1 MRLYY
6 KVSDSSP
13 MLPDLCELACTE
25 PDLDLCDVE
34 QIPRLGNASILYPIL
49 WRFLP
54 VIDVQVDTFLSRDL
68 DSRINPREVKLFIIL
83 LQFSWPVPAFLT
95 KVITVW
101 IICDF
106 QVAGVQEFL
115 SSDKHIHIM
124 RDHPAHVAYMM
135 GGTWGAKVDQERLN
149 FFTSFKKLFQV

>member
-1 MRLYY
+1 
-6 KVSDSSP
+6 
-13 MLPDLCELACTE
+13 MLPDLCELACSE

-83 LQFSWPVPAFLT
+83 LQF
-95 KVITVW
+95 
-101 IICDF
+101 C
-106 QVAGVQEFL
+106 
-115 SSDKHIHIM
+115 
-124 RDHPAHVAYMM
+124 
-135 GGTWGAKVDQERLN
+135 
-149 FFTSFKKLFQV
+149 